1 MMTDKTQDLQQLIA
15 LSRTMLEKARDDL
28 WDDVV
33 DLEAE
38 RSELIGLFFL
48 EPVQQEYA
56 EAVEAGIRA
65 IIDID
70 IDIMELGALKK
81 LDLVGILQK
90 MEQGKKAVLAY
101 GS

>member
-1 MMTDKTQDLQQLIA
+1 MADRAQDIQQLIA
-15 LSRTMLEKARDDL
+15 LSRAMLEKAQEES

-33 DLEAE
+33 VLEAE
-38 RSELIGLFFL
+38 RSELIEAFFL

-56 EAVEAGIRA
+56 EAVEAGIRS
-65 IIDID
+65 IIAID
-70 IDIMELGALKK
+70 IDIMELGKLKK
-81 LDLVGILQK
+81 LDLVDILQK

>member
-1 MMTDKTQDLQQLIA
+1 MTNQAQDIQQLVA
-15 LSRTMLEKARDDL
+15 LSRTMLEKAREDS

-38 RSELIGLFFL
+38 RSGLIEAFFL
-48 EPVQQEYA
+48 EQVQQEYA
-56 EAVEAGIRA
+56 ETVEAGIRS
-65 IIDID
+65 IIAID

-81 LDLVGILQK
+81 LDLVDILQK

>member
-1 MMTDKTQDLQQLIA
+1 
-15 LSRTMLEKARDDL
+15 MLEKAQEGF

-38 RSELIGLFFL
+38 RSGLIEAFFL

-56 EAVEAGIRA
+56 EEVADGVRS
-65 IIDID
+65 IIAID
-70 IDIMELGALKK
+70 IDIMELGRLKK
-81 LDLVGILQK
+81 IDLVDILKK
-90 MEQGKKAVLAY
+90 MEQGKKAVQAY

>member
-1 MMTDKTQDLQQLIA
+1 MTDQAQDIQQLVA
-15 LSRTMLEKARDDL
+15 LSRTMLEKAREDS

-38 RSELIGLFFL
+38 RSGLIEAFFL

-56 EAVEAGIRA
+56 ETVEAGIRS
-65 IIDID
+65 IIAID
-70 IDIMELGALKK
+70 IDIMELGAQKK
-81 LDLVGILQK
+81 IDLVGILQK
-90 MEQGKKAVLAY
+90 MDQGKKAVLAY

>member
-1 MMTDKTQDLQQLIA
+1 MADQTQDIQQLVA
-15 LSRTMLEKARDDL
+15 LSRTMLEKAREDS

-38 RSELIGLFFL
+38 RSGLIEAFFS

-56 EAVEAGIRA
+56 ETVEAGIRS
-65 IIDID
+65 IIAID
-70 IDIMELGALKK
+70 IDIMELGAQKK
-81 LDLVGILQK
+81 IDLVGILQK
-90 MEQGKKAVLAY
+90 MDQGKKAVLAY